1 MGYKELRE
9 FKGQMLSRVLAPW
22 FPSDDY
28 PSIRSGILSIAGVDG
43 YRAAFSIAEL
53 INRNDHREPLLVK
66 EGNSF
71 TIYAAGDAFADR
83 CIKGL
88 SEIRLVN
95 KQ

>member
-1 MGYKELRE
+1 
-9 FKGQMLSRVLAPW
+9 
-22 FPSDDY
+22 
-28 PSIRSGILSIAGVDG
+28 VDG
-43 YRAAFSIAEL
+43 YRAAFSLAEL

-88 SEIRLVN
+88 GEIRLVN